1 MLQLSMLAEG
11 DVDVPWK
18 ALAYLTG
25 DITYGGR
32 VTDDWDRRCLH
43 SLLNSFYSPDALKP
57 GYLYSD
63 DGVSLISV
71 IYAVVFVSQ
80 LSRLDYNDPP

>member
-1 MLQLSMLAEG
+1 MYYLFILQVAMLQLSMLMEG

-43 SLLNSFYSPDALKP
+43 SLLNRFYSPDALQS
-57 GYLYSD
+57 GYVYSN
-63 DGVSLISV
+63 DGVSMSCHRCHRLI
-71 IYAVVFVSQ
+71 
-80 LSRLDYNDPP
+80 